1 MLGWWNVAP
10 GPCGGKAVPSSPPC
24 LCGTSSSD
32 PLHIVIRGRPLRAS
46 RWLAAGKQWEP
57 KGSGARRG
65 DQANK
70 QQQQHVSHS
79 SRSGWDGLS
88 PKRGRRGR
96 RDWHRAG
103 PSPPR
108 QTLFFFLPLI
118 HSVLFQALHYCL
130 PWQAATGRGPS
141 AGVCA
146 TCWGTFRA
154 IWSVSPEIL
163 SPSPR
168 ALTFTRCSARRVPYN
183 NILYRILSLCIWT
196 CIAAGNDP
204 GLTLNWMSLSP
215 Q

>member
-1 MLGWWNVAP
+1 M
-10 GPCGGKAVPSSPPC
+10 PSSPPC

-32 PLHIVIRGRPLRAS
+32 PLHIVIRGRPLRAL

-96 RDWHRAG
+96 RERHQAG

-108 QTLFFFLPLI
+108 QTLFFSASYPL
-118 HSVLFQALHYCL
+118 SVVPSSALLFALAGCDREGPLGWCL
-130 PWQAATGRGPS
+130 
-141 AGVCA
+141 CN
-146 TCWGTFRA
+146 
-154 IWSVSPEIL
+154 L
-163 SPSPR
+163 
-168 ALTFTRCSARRVPYN
+168 L
-183 NILYRILSLCIWT
+183 
-196 CIAAGNDP
+196 GNF
-204 GLTLNWMSLSP
+204 
-215 Q
+215 